1 MTAPKPA
8 IELDKS
14 HFVDVMKKFRA
25 FQAEFTTEEQS
36 LGKELIL
43 FEDKC
48 SGAYYTTAHVKAS
61 TLVKAADLEAVLDPT
76 DSEEYKLNRDIYT
89 DNYAYQVMRDDAC
102 KGRRF
107 EDIVMEFDG
116 SYRPSK
122 PLKVFGGQHR
132 VTAIQ
137 EAIKAGQDEFQ
148 GLRVYFCLTEEQR
161 LDVAKTNNTAI
172 AVANDLLDRMQED
185 FVGTELR
192 TWCQTVGLLEASQN
206 FADKRNALGLPTVRI
221 ARTFITN
228 FQLGKGKNIE
238 QIQTPIVCQ
247 SGPEMDAHYAKVRNI
262 INWQNQALL
271 DAGREFVKLHKLQRE
286 RVNGRKTDSYA
297 EYANKTI
304 HPSIV
309 AAWAFA
315 AGMFQGRPA
324 ELKKHYDIPSAV
336 ATKKDADPLAAVD
349 LSKAR
354 LKGGDPDTYR
364 GLGARIGAG
373 ELGRMLEVFLLH
385 ATKATKVG
393 INLKLANT
401 AIQSYEAKKQVHA
414 AQNAIRGI

>member
-1 MTAPKPA
+1 MAPVKESA
-8 IELDKS
+8 NLEES
-14 HFVDVMKKFRA
+14 HLVAVTKKFQE
-25 FQAEFTTEEQS
+25 FQANFGTEEKS

-43 FEDKC
+43 FRDKC
-48 SGAYYTTAHVKAS
+48 SGAYYTTAHVKAN
-61 TLVKAADLEAVLDPT
+61 TLVKAADLEAVLDPS

-116 SYRPSK
+116 SYRASK

-137 EAIKAGQDEFQ
+137 EAMKAGQDEFH

-185 FVGTELR
+185 FVGNELR
-192 TWCQTVGLLEASQN
+192 KWCQTVGLLEVSQN

-228 FQLGKGKNIE
+228 FQIGKGKNIL
-238 QIQTPIVCQ
+238 QLHAPIVCQ
-247 SGPEMDAHYAKVRNI
+247 SGPEMDAHYAKVRNT
-262 INWQNQALL
+262 INWNEQSLL

-286 RVNGRKTDSYA
+286 RVNGRKTDSYS

-315 AGMFQGRPA
+315 AGIFQGHPN

-336 ATKKDADPLAAVD
+336 DSKKDADPLAAVD

-354 LKGGDPDTYR
+354 LKGVDPDTYR

-401 AIQSYEAKKQVHA
+401 AIQSFEAKKQVHA
-414 AQNAIRGI
+414 AQNAMKGI

>member
-1 MTAPKPA
+1 MTAATENLSKLA
-8 IELDKS
+8 SLE
-14 HFVDVMKKFRA
+14 DVTEKFDA
-25 FQAEFTTEEQS
+25 FQAGFTTEEKS
-36 LGKELIL
+36 LGKEIIL
-43 FEDKC
+43 FQDKC
-48 SGAYYTTAHVKAS
+48 SGAYYTTAHVKANF
-61 TLVKAADLEAVLDPT
+61 LVKAADLEAVLDPT

-89 DNYAYQVMRDDAC
+89 DNYAYQVMREDAS

-107 EDIVMEFDG
+107 EDIVMEFDT
-116 SYRPSK
+116 SYRSTK

-137 EAIKAGQDEFQ
+137 EALKAGQDEYH

-172 AVANDLLDRMQED
+172 AVPNDLLDRMQED
-185 FVGTELR
+185 FVGNELR
-192 TWCQTVGLLEASQN
+192 TWCQAVGLLEASQN
-206 FADKRNALGLPTVRI
+206 FADKRNALGLPTVRV

-228 FQLGKGKNIE
+228 FQLGKGKSLDSL
-238 QIQTPIVCQ
+238 QSPIVCQ
-247 SGPEMDAHYAKVRNI
+247 SGPEMDQHYAKVRGT
-262 INWQNQALL
+262 INWTDPALL
-271 DAGREFVKLHKLQRE
+271 TAGREFVRLHKLQRD
-286 RVNGRKTDSYA
+286 RVNGRKTDAYA

-315 AGMFQGRPA
+315 AGMFQGHPSLLA
-324 ELKKHYDIPSAV
+324 KHFEIPVSV
-336 ATKKDADPLAAVD
+336 SSKKDADPLAAAD

-354 LKGGDPDTYR
+354 LKGGDPDNYR
-364 GLGARIGAG
+364 GLGARIGAS
-373 ELGRMLEVFLLH
+373 ELGRMLEVFVLH

-414 AQNAIRGI
+414 AQNAIKGI